1 MRRVNRLLLE
11 EVRSHWPTL
20 ILITFAIVVA
30 AGFDALAPLPFRIF
44 IDNVLGN
51 ESVDAKTIIGRV
63 LYLFKSREALGL
75 FAALSYC
82 LIIFFGSLA
91 EYFTAMITK
100 KFGKNLVSFFSQRIF
115 SSLVDLKFAYY
126 KTKKIGNYIYN
137 LSYDASALGNFV
149 EAGLIPLL
157 TNVAY
162 ILITI
167 IALVWISPP
176 LSLISLA
183 MVPILVW
190 GLKIFNNKVS
200 SSTNRSELSNS
211 AFISFIE
218 EVLNQIKTVHAFN
231 QEKKESE
238 AFSENQDTALT
249 DNLNT
254 QGWTFLLDAAV
265 GIVIAVGY
273 SVIMVAGLKY
283 VFAGTLS
290 TGAFIIFFFYLDNL
304 VNPLMSLMNAFN
316 ATRENYVKINQVAD
330 LFEPAYKT
338 VDEGTLVDIK
348 DACLSFRNVSFEG
361 ENNTV
366 ILDNISFDIPAGKKT
381 AIIGVSGSGKTTIAN
396 LILRFFEPTKGEI
409 LIGKEAHNIRDYKI
423 PNLRDAIAYVP
434 QELVLFNDSIL
445 NNVKFGRESASESEI
460 QEAIRLGDAS
470 GFVKHLPQG
479 YNFHVGTEGSNLSGG
494 QRQRILLSRAFL
506 KKDAKILI
514 LDEPISALDIKTREE
529 LLNNLD
535 EFSRGKTTIFISNIL
550 EVVNRTDYF
559 ILINQGKVV
568 HAGAS
573 KEIGQISNLANLILK
588 IS

>member
-1 MRRVNRLLLE
+1 ME
-11 EVRSHWPTL
+11 ETRSHWPTL
-20 ILITFAIVVA
+20 VLITCAIVVA
-30 AGFDALAPLPFRIF
+30 AGFDALAPLPFRVF

-51 ESVDAKTIIGRV
+51 ESVDAKTILGRV
-63 LYLFKSREALGL
+63 LYIFKSREALGL
-75 FAALSYC
+75 FMALSYC

-157 TNVAY
+157 TNLVY

-167 IALVWISPP
+167 IALVLLSPQ

-200 SSTNRSELSNS
+200 NSTNRSELSNS
-211 AFISFIE
+211 ALISFIE
-218 EVLNQIKTVHAFN
+218 EVLNQIKIVHAFN

-238 AFSENQDTALT
+238 VFAENQDKALT

-254 QGWTFLLDAAV
+254 QGWKFLLDALV
-265 GIVIAVGY
+265 GIVIAIGY
-273 SVIMVAGLKY
+273 SVIMVAGIKY

-290 TGAFIIFFFYLDNL
+290 TGSFIIFFFYLDNL
-304 VNPLMSLMNAFN
+304 INPLMSLMNAFS
-316 ATRENYVKINQVAD
+316 AVRENYVKINQVAD
-330 LFEPAYKT
+330 LFEPTHKT
-338 VDEGTLVDIK
+338 TDRGAWVDIK
-348 DACLSFRNVSFEG
+348 DASLSFRNVSFTDDVG
-361 ENNTV
+361 AP

-381 AIIGVSGSGKTTIAN
+381 AIVGVSGSGKTTIAN
-396 LILRFFEPTKGEI
+396 LILRFFEPTQGEI
-409 LIGKEAHNIRDYKI
+409 LVGQEAKNIRDYKI
-423 PNLRDAIAYVP
+423 PNLRDNIAYVP
-434 QELVLFNDSIL
+434 QELVLFSDSIL
-445 NNVKFGRESASESEI
+445 NNIKFGRENASESEI
-460 QEAIRLGDAS
+460 REAVRLGDADR
-470 GFVKHLPQG
+470 FIKHLPQE

-568 HAGAS
+568 HAGNS
-573 KEIGQISNLANLILK
+573 KEIGQISNLTNLILK